1 MVGVTAC
8 KISEIVQA
16 LFRSRMVTALSDGIE
31 MDKKE
36 MSTSVFCIMVVSVVF
51 LVVTS
56 FAYAEVVGIWLF
68 DEEDGKIVTDASGN
82 GHDGEIIGNAKRR
95 PSGRFRKAIEFFH
108 DADAEPGALW
118 PGYVT
123 VRHHEDQDLLEFSL
137 TAWVKLSD
145 IAGAELNEHRVSIR
159 GLIAGKTGHIQQSN
173 YALWVSGA
181 GAAGALAGEAGHV
194 TFGFTVSKPKWAQVF
209 VEKTGRRAEVT
220 DSKWH
225 HVAGTYKEPM
235 LSVYVDGN
243 LVGEQENEAVNN
255 ALLPGGKEIP
265 KPTFARSRGKPGP
278 FMIGA
283 QHIGRQVGTQ
293 RPSYGV
299 DGLIDEVGLFNHA
312 LTPEEIKLI
321 SRQGLA
327 QFLAVDPRQKLATTW
342 GEIKRN

>member
-1 MVGVTAC
+1 MVAFLTDEFEMGRKGKLTFV
-8 KISEIVQA
+8 
-16 LFRSRMVTALSDGIE
+16 FR
-31 MDKKE
+31 
-36 MSTSVFCIMVVSVVF
+36 IMAVSIVF
-51 LVVTS
+51 LIGTS
-56 FAYAEVVGIWLF
+56 FSYAEVVGIWLF

-95 PSGRFRKAIEFFH
+95 PNGRFRRAIEFFQ

-123 VRHHEDQDLLEFSL
+123 IRHHEAQDLLEFSL

-145 IAGAELNEHRVSIR
+145 VAGAELNEHRVSIR
-159 GLIAGKTGHIQQSN
+159 ALIAGKTGHIQQSN
-173 YALWVSGA
+173 YALWISGA
-181 GAAGALAGEAGHV
+181 GEGGGLAGEAGHV

-209 VEKTGRRAEVT
+209 VQKTGRRAAIT
-220 DSKWH
+220 DGKWH
-225 HVAGTYKEPM
+225 HVVGTYKEPM
-235 LSVYVDGN
+235 LSVYVDGT

-255 ALLPGGKEIP
+255 PLLPGGKEVP

-299 DGLIDEVGLFNHA
+299 DGIIDEVGLFNHA
-312 LTPEEIKLI
+312 LTLEEIKQI
-321 SRQGLA
+321 SRRGLA
-327 QFLAVDPRQKLATTW
+327 QFLSVDPRHKLTTTW
-342 GEIKRN
+342 GHIKRN

>member
-1 MVGVTAC
+1 MC
-8 KISEIVQA
+8 
-16 LFRSRMVTALSDGIE
+16 
-31 MDKKE
+31 KKE
-36 MSTSVFCIMVVSVVF
+36 KFTSVYRNTTI
-51 LVVTS
+51 LVAVLFAAS
-56 FAYAEVVGIWLF
+56 SAYAEVVGIWLF
-68 DEEDGKIVTDASGN
+68 DEDDGETVIDASGN

-95 PSGRFRKAIEFFH
+95 PNGRFRKAMEFFQ
-108 DADAEPGALW
+108 DADAEPGARW

-123 VRHHEDQDLLEFSL
+123 IQHHEDQDLLEFSL

-159 GLIAGKTGHIQQSN
+159 ALIAGKTGHIQQSN

-181 GAAGALAGEAGHV
+181 GAAGALAGESGHV
-194 TFGFTVSKPKWAQVF
+194 TFGFTVSKPKWSQVF

-220 DSKWH
+220 DNKWH
-225 HVAGTYKEPM
+225 HVVGTYKEPM
-235 LSVYVDGN
+235 LYVYVDGA

-255 ALLPGGKEIP
+255 PLLPGGKEIP

-299 DGLIDEVGLFNHA
+299 DGLLDEVGLFNHA

>member
-1 MVGVTAC
+1 MV
-8 KISEIVQA
+8 SSLQ
-16 LFRSRMVTALSDGIE
+16 DGIE
-31 MDKKE
+31 MDEKE
-36 MSTSVFCIMVVSVVF
+36 KSTSVFRKIVV
-51 LVVTS
+51 LVAFFFGIS

-68 DEEDGKIVTDASGN
+68 DEEGGKIVKDESGH

-95 PSGRFRKAIEFFH
+95 PNGRFRKSIEFFQ

-123 VRHHEDQDLLEFSL
+123 IRHDDAQDLLEFSL

-145 IAGAELNEHRVSIR
+145 NAGAELNEHRVSIR
-159 GLIAGKTGHIQQSN
+159 ALIAGKTGHIQQSN

-181 GAAGALAGEAGHV
+181 GAGGALAGEAGHV
-194 TFGFTVSKPKWAQVF
+194 TFGFTVSKPKWSQVF

-220 DSKWH
+220 DGKWH
-225 HVAGTYKEPM
+225 HIVGTYNEPM
-235 LSVYVDGN
+235 LYVYVDGT

-255 ALLPGGKEIP
+255 PLLPGGKEVP

-312 LTPEEIKLI
+312 LTLEEIKQI
-321 SRQGLA
+321 SRHGLA
-327 QFLAVDPRQKLATTW
+327 QFLAVSPRKKLAITW

>member
-1 MVGVTAC
+1 M
-8 KISEIVQA
+8 E
-16 LFRSRMVTALSDGIE
+16 
-31 MDKKE
+31 KKE
-36 MSTSVFCIMVVSVVF
+36 KSTLIFRVMIVFVAC
-51 LVVTS
+51 LLGTP
-56 FAYAEVVGIWLF
+56 FADAEVVGIWLF
-68 DEEDGKIVTDASGN
+68 DDEDGKIVTDASGN

-95 PSGRFRKAIEFFH
+95 PNGRFRRAIEFFQ

-123 VRHHEDQDLLEFSL
+123 IRHHDDQDLLEFSL

-159 GLIAGKTGHIQQSN
+159 ALIAGKTGHIQQSN
-173 YALWVSGA
+173 YALWISGA
-181 GAAGALAGEAGHV
+181 GEGGGLAGEAGHV
-194 TFGFTVSKPKWAQVF
+194 TFGFTVSKPKWSQVF

-220 DSKWH
+220 DGKWH

-235 LSVYVDGN
+235 LHIYVDGT

-255 ALLPGGKEIP
+255 PLLPGGKEVP

-312 LTPEEIKLI
+312 LTLEEIKQI

-327 QFLAVDPRQKLATTW
+327 QFLAVDSRQKLATTW
-342 GEIKRN
+342 GDIKRN